1 MKRYRNS
8 PQMGKSYGKETVKRM
23 VRNAPRMIRGWRPDL
38 RGGYRDEGRG

>member
-23 VRNAPRMIRGWRPDL
+23 VRNSPKLVR
-38 RGGYRDEGRG
+38 GYRADLAGKHR